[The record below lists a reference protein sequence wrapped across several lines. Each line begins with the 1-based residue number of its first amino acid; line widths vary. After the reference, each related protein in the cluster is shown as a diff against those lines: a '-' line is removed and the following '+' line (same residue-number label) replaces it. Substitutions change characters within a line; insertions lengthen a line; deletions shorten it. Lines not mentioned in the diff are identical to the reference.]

1 MPVIVKPL
9 LPGQGE
15 EALSFIQPYE
25 SECVNLAS
33 ELLRGGTDCWALYYA
48 EQEASQTKTLAGLI
62 ALRKKRSLFFC
73 LPFAKYKSAFDKK
86 VCSEAGPTTSEFVRF
101 CR

>member
-9 LPGQGE
+9 LPEQGE

-25 SECVNLAS
+25 FECVNLAS

-48 EQEASQTKTLAGLI
+48 ERLQAQEARDQNCLQDQKGAAAAQEASQTSGTENE
-62 ALRKKRSLFFC
+62 S
-73 LPFAKYKSAFDKK
+73 
-86 VCSEAGPTTSEFVRF
+86 
-101 CR
+101 